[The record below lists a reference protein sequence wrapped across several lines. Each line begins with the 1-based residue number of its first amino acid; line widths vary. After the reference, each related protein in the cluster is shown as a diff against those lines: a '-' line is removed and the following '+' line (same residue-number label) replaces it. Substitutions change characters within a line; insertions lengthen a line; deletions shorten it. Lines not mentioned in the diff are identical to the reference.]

1 MRKANLV
8 RRLRATQFVAQAS
21 SPKGEFAQLYNK
33 RAFKD
38 CAKGE
43 LAPPNHGNYSAAPA
57 EEFREY
63 FYLHPP
69 HVAQCPLHFFVCVP
83 VAENIVPL

>member
-1 MRKANLV
+1 MRKGGAG
-8 RRLRATQFVAQAS
+8 
-21 SPKGEFAQLYNK
+21 SPKFTEFFGRGPHEK
-33 RAFKD
+33 FVRF
-38 CAKGE
+38 
-43 LAPPNHGNYSAAPA
+43 S
-57 EEFREY
+57 